1 MVVSTGGGDC
11 CCSGSEAR
19 IGECRLHSRH
29 SGGSSHP
36 PIPPAGPTR
45 LIPPGFRVIRS
56 TSTSS
61 TFPPT
66 PVSPFVCVVCGFEF
80 FGPYDSSLPAAR
92 CDSAA
97 PRACKSAL
105 SSATRCWGI
114 SCLCV
119 GVGVCVCVCVCVCVV
134 RAFDLSWMRC
144 VRERRPACQDQ
155 LQLGSRGLPRPA
167 WWGLQRPPPTCTS
180 VASRLPS
187 SVAAPAPAPCP
198 HPSSSSTIPACRSV
212 PRARRSLGLC
222 CGPAPTSPPPLRLQ
236 GVWVFRV
243 CGCVLCVLLLCVC
256 GCVCSVS

>member
-1 MVVSTGGGDC
+1 MVVSTGDGDC

-119 GVGVCVCVCVCVCVV
+119 GVGVCVCVCVCVCG
-134 RAFDLSWMRC
+134 AC
-144 VRERRPACQDQ
+144 VRSLLDAVRSGTA
-155 LQLGSRGLPRPA
+155 
-167 WWGLQRPPPTCTS
+167 
-180 VASRLPS
+180 S
-187 SVAAPAPAPCP
+187 SVP
-198 HPSSSSTIPACRSV
+198 
-212 PRARRSLGLC
+212 
-222 CGPAPTSPPPLRLQ
+222 GPAPTWIPWPAPTSVVGTTTSPSHVHVGSLAPPFVSCSSCACALPPPLLELDDSSLSFGAPCPVARWGSAVALRPQ
-236 GVWVFRV
+236 VHPHFVFKVFGCFV
-243 CGCVLCVLLLCVC
+243 CVGVLCVLLLCVC

>member
-19 IGECRLHSRH
+19 IGECRLRSRH

-105 SSATRCWGI
+105 SSGTRCWGI

-119 GVGVCVCVCVCVCVV
+119 CVCVFVCVCVCVCV
-134 RAFDLSWMRC
+134 WC
-144 VRERRPACQDQ
+144 VRSISPGCGAFGNGVQRARTSSNLGPVACPDQ
-155 LQLGSRGLPRPA
+155 RGGDYNVPL
-167 WWGLQRPPPTCTS
+167 
-180 VASRLPS
+180 
-187 SVAAPAPAPCP
+187 
-198 HPSSSSTIPACRSV
+198 
-212 PRARRSLGLC
+212 PRARR
-222 CGPAPTSPPPLRLQ
+222 
-236 GVWVFRV
+236 
-243 CGCVLCVLLLCVC
+243 
-256 GCVCSVS
+256 